1 MTGPYANIGK
11 AVGRSMFSG
20 LFVVAGVGHF
30 LNPEMFVKIVP
41 PYLPAPKLLILLSG
55 VFEIALGV
63 LLLVPRVSRLA
74 AWGIVALLVA
84 VFPANV
90 YMFQHAESFEIPRW
104 VLFVRL
110 PLQGLLIYWA
120 YRYTKRPASLKEA
133 VGRDSV

>member
-1 MTGPYANIGK
+1 MTGRIARLAE

-41 PYLPAPKLLILLSG
+41 PYLPAPKLLVLISG
-55 VFEIALGV
+55 VVEIVLGV

-74 AWGIVALLVA
+74 AWGIIALLVA

-104 VLFVRL
+104 ALLARL
-110 PLQGLLIYWA
+110 PLQALLIYWA
-120 YRYTKRPASLKEA
+120 YRYTKRPAPTAGA
-133 VGRDSV
+133 VGRELV